1 MKGRCGRSPC
11 YPLCP
16 SLAGVAPTPPD
27 QLHRCVRHP
36 LRLPFSGPFSR
47 RGCGSMVECGL
58 PKPETRVRF
67 PSPAPTISSAFSQF
81 SRSLSFDCSVLPPRS
96 VAFSGDSC
104 PGIESEG
111 SQWPMSFVCRWDHS
125 SLLTPLFRLRIPEV
139 PIPAWLLSV
148 LGLATPGGFCRWR
161 ASLCPQSLL
170 RFQSEGFGHGG
181 FQSGDLVTGKD
192 GVLRELALAF

>member
-1 MKGRCGRSPC
+1 MAVELLGGAEKIRRPIVIQCHTPAPGGRQNR
-11 YPLCP
+11 
-16 SLAGVAPTPPD
+16 AF
-27 QLHRCVRHP
+27 
-36 LRLPFSGPFSR
+36 LRLFSMIWP
-47 RGCGSMVECGL
+47 V
-58 PKPETRVRF
+58 PTKTRVRF

-81 SRSLSFDCSVLPPRS
+81 SRPLSFDCSVLPPRS

-111 SQWPMSFVCRWDHS
+111 SQWQMSFVCRWDHS